1 MKRITINIGGEER
14 RIKFNIAAIQ
24 ELESLLDGKN
34 VMALFD
40 GKTWSVTDIVS
51 ACYCGLKAYDR
62 TITRQRVIEWVDE
75 YAGKNEQGVYGL
87 QVYLIAALGTSGLM
101 GNQKSAFEEILNTL
115 DNEKADGDEGK

>member
-51 ACYCGLKAYDR
+51 ACYCGLKACDR
-62 TITRQRVIEWVDE
+62 TISRQRVLEWVED
-75 YAGKNEQGVYGL
+75 YASDSEQGVYGL

-101 GNQKSAFEEILNTL
+101 GSNKSAFEDILNTL
-115 DNEKADGDEGK
+115 DNGKSDDEGK